1 MTKYLFILGSNWH
14 LSLAELDNVLNNS
27 SFKGRI
33 KDYSAN
39 IAVVEFDELHE
50 KKHYINRLMELQF
63 ILGGIQKIAKIYDF
77 IPLRTIQE
85 AFPIK
90 IENFNMVKKTRK
102 KILLNLTAVL
112 EKIFKRIKNENIF
125 YAVSIYPNLFD
136 EQYYKNVLVKHFL
149 PFLNKKIMKILK
161 EKGASKS
168 LYYQYPEKYIKS
180 GNLNPIFP
188 HHLITYG
195 LFNRDRAEII
205 FGFTEEGVYIARTYT
220 SDDPNF
226 KKKIDEKRPF
236 KDFKSSIP
244 PKLAIMMLNFLNL
257 FEKREEKKILDP
269 FVGYGTIALFA
280 HIQGFQVYGSDIDP
294 QKVESTI
301 RNLKWLINDL
311 KEPSPLLLDARFKK
325 SEINALSK
333 NFEDNF
339 FDGICT
345 EPFLGPFYTKKP
357 YYIDGIELIEEQLDP
372 QYEAFFREAYKILKP
387 RCRICIT
394 TPIIS
399 TLDGGDVQID
409 IKKHAIE
416 HNFKIIPM
424 INKKRIVNK
433 SNIKLQFR
441 KQHIKN
447 IIDAKKGQI
456 FKRKIYVFEKNGKE

>member
-1 MTKYLFILGSNWH
+1 
-14 LSLAELDNVLNNS
+14 
-27 SFKGRI
+27 
-33 KDYSAN
+33 
-39 IAVVEFDELHE
+39 
-50 KKHYINRLMELQF
+50 
-63 ILGGIQKIAKIYDF
+63 
-77 IPLRTIQE
+77 
-85 AFPIK
+85 
-90 IENFNMVKKTRK
+90 
-102 KILLNLTAVL
+102 
-112 EKIFKRIKNENIF
+112 
-125 YAVSIYPNLFD
+125 
-136 EQYYKNVLVKHFL
+136 
-149 PFLNKKIMKILK
+149 
-161 EKGASKS
+161 
-168 LYYQYPEKYIKS
+168 
-180 GNLNPIFP
+180 
-188 HHLITYG
+188 
-195 LFNRDRAEII
+195 
-205 FGFTEEGVYIARTYT
+205 
-220 SDDPNF
+220 
-226 KKKIDEKRPF
+226 
-236 KDFKSSIP
+236 
-244 PKLAIMMLNFLNL
+244 MMLNFLNL

-280 HIQGFQVYGSDIDP
+280 HLQGFQVYGSDIDP

-333 NFEDNF
+333 NFEDNL

-372 QYEAFFREAYKILKP
+372 QFEAFFREAYKILKP

-409 IKKHAIE
+409 IKKHAME
-416 HNFKIIPM
+416 HNFKTIPM

-441 KQHIKN
+441 KQHIRN

-456 FKRKIYVFEKNGKE
+456 FKRKIHVFEKKSKEQKNEFQ